1 MGLAV
6 RASSVAT
13 SSSNGAA
20 PGHGA
25 ETRAS
30 DSAGR
35 RRSAIRFDT
44 WTGIASCTCSPSE
57 AAIDTAAVTAQL
69 EKMKD
74 EPTLFGPRT
83 FTSEIHHQN
92 RGRYLIVD
100 TEAGKPGV
108 VDEWTISNAI
118 PVADLLK

>member
-1 MGLAV
+1 MSMLGMLA
-6 RASSVAT
+6 AT
-13 SSSNGAA
+13 GRNSMRWPSAKAVQAA
-20 PGHGA
+20 GS
-25 ETRAS
+25 T
-30 DSAGR
+30 
-35 RRSAIRFDT
+35 
-44 WTGIASCTCSPSE
+44 
-57 AAIDTAAVTAQL
+57 DTAAVTAQL

-100 TEAGKPGV
+100 TAAGKPGV